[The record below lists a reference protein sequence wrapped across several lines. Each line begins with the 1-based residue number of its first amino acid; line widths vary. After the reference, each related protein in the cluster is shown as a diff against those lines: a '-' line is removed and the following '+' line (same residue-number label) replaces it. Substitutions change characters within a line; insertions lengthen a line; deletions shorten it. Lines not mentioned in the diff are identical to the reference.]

1 MSAPVDEKR
10 IEERVYAILVEMFEI
25 EAAKLR
31 PQASLRGTLRLDSAD
46 LVDLVTR
53 LETDFGLSPE
63 LDGYRNVNTVKEL
76 VGFVVAETKKVAPP
90 AAG

>member
-1 MSAPVDEKR
+1 MEGTANEKR
-10 IEERVYAILVEMFEI
+10 IEERVHGILVEMFEI
-25 EAAKLR
+25 DPAQLK

-53 LETDFGLSPE
+53 LEKDFGLNPE

-76 VGFVVAETKKVAPP
+76 VGFVAAEMTKSG
-90 AAG
+90 AG